1 MLDEN
6 QIYQNK
12 LQFTQLLTRLGID
25 ITELVKYLEEKDY
38 FNKPATTNAFKAYD
52 GGLCHYALDLY
63 YELAQ
68 LVNAYFP
75 GRYTEADVIKVA
87 LFKDLYKTELFEKY
101 LKSVKNDNTGMWE
114 SVPAYKY
121 KDQRPTF
128 GDVSFGSY
136 MIAKRFVDFTDEQIE
151 AIIQSSAKSDYAGD
165 IHTIYRE
172 YPLVVLTKMA
182 DLAATYID

>member
-75 GRYTEADVIKVA
+75 GRYTEEDVIKVA
-87 LFKDLYKTELFEKY
+87 LC
-101 LKSVKNDNTGMWE
+101 
-114 SVPAYKY
+114 
-121 KDQRPTF
+121 Q
-128 GDVSFGSY
+128 
-136 MIAKRFVDFTDEQIE
+136 RFV
-151 AIIQSSAKSDYAGD
+151 
-165 IHTIYRE
+165 
-172 YPLVVLTKMA
+172 
-182 DLAATYID
+182 